1 MNNSKRNLIKVLVL
15 FSVLI
20 ITVFS
25 LLAANKT
32 SDLEVS
38 KTGEPGHIT
47 IDFKDAEIS
56 SVLRVLSAKSGI
68 NIVAGKDV
76 SGPVTIRLVDVPW
89 EKALDVILRTY
100 GFAYEREGNIIR
112 VTTVEDLAKEEL
124 ITQVLP
130 LNYAKA
136 QGVSDAVAEMLTE
149 RGKIKFDERTNLI
162 IVTDIPTNIYKIEKV
177 VKRLD
182 TQTPQ
187 VEIEAKIVETTL
199 GKSERLGID
208 WQMQVSASG
217 AKRPTTYPWSTWD
230 ESKMYPRPKADY
242 TFTGQGEV
250 TGITSDF
257 DIRGGLPLGHK
268 EDALFSAFPMAP
280 GTLGTD
286 EYFNFGTLD
295 YTGLKAAMEF
305 LITRSDTEIL
315 SNPRITTL
323 SNQEAKI
330 TVGTKWP
337 VAHYGYSEDT
347 NNWYITGWEYIQ
359 FGILLNVTPVINQ
372 DDYITLSVRPEISDL
387 EGTVEF
393 TGAKVPIIATKQA
406 EASVR
411 IKDGHTLV
419 IGGLI
424 KDKMVDERKKL
435 PILGDIPILNLLF
448 SKKVKTIEKRELIIF
463 ITPRIIRD
471 LTYAR
476 AKSQVLPQSQA
487 VPKASQVKPNVNQV
501 KEEQKEKDLKPEPEK
516 SNKGYLIK
524 KEE

>member
-25 LLAANKT
+25 LLAANDSPKV
-32 SDLEVS
+32 DVS
-38 KTGEPGHIT
+38 EAEKPGCIT

-130 LNYAKA
+130 LNYAEA

-149 RGKIKFDERTNLI
+149 RGKIKFDERTNLV

-177 VKRLD
+177 VKTLD
-182 TQTPQ
+182 SQTPQ

-199 GKSERLGID
+199 GKSEKLGID
-208 WQMQVSASG
+208 WQMQVSAAG

-230 ESKMYPRPKADY
+230 QSKMYPQPKADY
-242 TFTGQGEV
+242 TYAANGEV
-250 TGITSDF
+250 TGIDSDF
-257 DIRGGLPLGHK
+257 DTRGGVPLSHK

-280 GTLGTD
+280 ADLGAT

-295 YTGLKAAMEF
+295 YTGLQATMEF
-305 LITRSDTEIL
+305 LITRSDTEVL

-323 SNQEAKI
+323 NNQEAKI

-372 DDYITLSVRPEISDL
+372 DNYITLNVKPEISDL
-387 EGTVEF
+387 EGTVDF

-406 EASVR
+406 EASVM
-411 IKDGHTLV
+411 IKDGRTLV

-424 KDKMVDERKKL
+424 KDKMIDERKKL
-435 PILGDIPILNLLF
+435 PILGDIPILSLLF

-471 LTYAR
+471 VTYAEAR
-476 AKSQVLPQSQA
+476 AQTLSKSQA
-487 VPKASQVKPNVNQV
+487 VPQATQVKPQASQV

-516 SNKGYLIK
+516 SNKGYF
-524 KEE
+524 